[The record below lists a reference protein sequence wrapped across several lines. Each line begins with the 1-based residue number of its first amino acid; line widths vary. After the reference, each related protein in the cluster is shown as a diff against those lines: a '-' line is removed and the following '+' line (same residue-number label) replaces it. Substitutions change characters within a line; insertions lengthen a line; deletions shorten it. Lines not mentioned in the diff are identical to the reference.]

1 MWPLGHAAIGY
12 LCYTLATR
20 TRFDRPPGQIAVLV
34 LLFGTQFP
42 DLIDKPLAWYL
53 GVIPTGRTLA
63 HSLLFL
69 VPVSIAVYVLARR
82 YGRAEYGFAF
92 GLGAL
97 SHTLVDALP
106 ALWGGTDPSFLLWP
120 ALPVEGY
127 ESGAPS
133 VTALFLESLGDP
145 YFLSE
150 FVLAALALAIWRR
163 DGSPGL
169 ATLRALVDRVRSD
182 RSAHGPN

>member
-1 MWPLGHAAIGY
+1 MWPLGHAAVGY
-12 LCYTLATR
+12 LCYSLLTR
-20 TRFDRPPGQIAVLV
+20 ARVDRPPGEFVVLF

-42 DLIDKPLAWYL
+42 DLVDKPLAWYL

-63 HSLLFL
+63 HSLLLL
-69 VPVSIAVYVLARR
+69 VPLSVGTYLLARQYR
-82 YGRAEYGFAF
+82 RPEYGVAF
-92 GLGAL
+92 GFGAL
-97 SHTLVDALP
+97 SHTLVDAAP
-106 ALWGGTDPSFLLWP
+106 ALWGATDPSFLLWP

-150 FVLAALALAIWRR
+150 FVFAALAFVLWRR
-163 DGSPGL
+163 DGYPGL
-169 ATLRALVDRVRSD
+169 GAIRALVSRFVSQSPASD
-182 RSAHGPN
+182 SS